1 MSTLSS
7 MTEFASL
14 NPKTLSLP
22 YLRSIQSKHSVTH
35 GVMKLDRDTDLTQH
49 RESSDCVVIPPL
61 KYPSVLDT
69 SLVFKDW

>member
-1 MSTLSS
+1 

-14 NPKTLSLP
+14 NPKTLSLSH
-22 YLRSIQSKHSVTH
+22 LRSIQSKHSVTH
-35 GVMKLDRDTDLTQH
+35 GVIELDRNTDLTPH
-49 RESSDCVVIPPL
+49 RESSDCVVIPPF